1 VEGGAAVQVP
11 TAGFKLNGA
20 VLAPTQPPRLLG
32 ADTEAMLQQLGYSNA
47 EIASLRADG
56 VV

>member
-1 VEGGAAVQVP
+1 
-11 TAGFKLNGA
+11 
-20 VLAPTQPPRLLG
+20 VLAPTSPPRPLG
-32 ADTEAMLQQLGYSNA
+32 ADTEAILQQLGYSSA